1 MDGRARESESRES
14 VLAVYFTYYTHP
26 FNGINLKK
34 VKPYAR
40 GVITKYDKKR
50 ISLKRL
56 SRKRLL

>member
-1 MDGRARESESRES
+1 M
-14 VLAVYFTYYTHP
+14 YFTYYTHP

-50 ISLKRL
+50 ISLKY
-56 SRKRLL
+56 RKGLL